1 MNNHKPARNAG
12 HSFSLENWLTLL
24 HTPGIGP
31 STFHTL
37 LDHFG
42 SADAVLNASNSELSG
57 LSLKN
62 DTISALKHQEK
73 PDITA
78 DLDWASEPEHHIIT
92 SADERYPAQLK
103 DLTDAPPVLYVRGD
117 PDYLLQPQ
125 LAMVGSRNPSAA
137 GRNTAREFA
146 SHLSGAGITI
156 TSGLATGIDGASH
169 EGALQGLAGTVAVV
183 AHGLDIVYPAQHQ
196 QLAQAISENGAVV
209 SEMPVGTEPQR
220 GMFPRRNRLISALS
234 LGTLVVEAAVKSGS
248 LITARLALELNRE
261 VFAIPG
267 SIHNPMARGCHQ
279 LIRQGAKLVES
290 VDDIL
295 EDLRFR
301 APQITPYPIKTHQ
314 DTPEKLKD
322 RHNTLDPD
330 HQKLLKCLA
339 YEPASIDELVIRS
352 KFSAAEV
359 ASMLLILELEGIIV
373 CQDGHYTCVS

>member
-234 LGTLVVEAAVKSGS
+234 LGTLVVEAAVRA
-248 LITARLALELNRE
+248 AR
-261 VFAIPG
+261 
-267 SIHNPMARGCHQ
+267 
-279 LIRQGAKLVES
+279 
-290 VDDIL
+290 
-295 EDLRFR
+295 
-301 APQITPYPIKTHQ
+301 
-314 DTPEKLKD
+314 
-322 RHNTLDPD
+322 
-330 HQKLLKCLA
+330 
-339 YEPASIDELVIRS
+339 
-352 KFSAAEV
+352 
-359 ASMLLILELEGIIV
+359 
-373 CQDGHYTCVS
+373 

>member
-12 HSFSLENWLTLL
+12 HSSSLENWLTLL

-57 LSLKN
+57 LSLNN
-62 DTISALKHQEK
+62 DTISALNHQEK

-78 DLDWASEPEHHIIT
+78 DLDWASEPGHHIIT
-92 SADERYPAQLK
+92 FADERYPAQLK

-125 LAMVGSRNPSAA
+125 LAMVGSRNPTAA

-169 EGALQGLAGTVAVV
+169 EGALQGLAGTLAVV

-196 QLAQAISENGAVV
+196 QLAQAISKNGAVV
-209 SEMPVGTEPQR
+209 SEMPVGTKPQR

-248 LITARLALELNRE
+248 LITARLAVELNRE

-314 DTPEKLKD
+314 DIPEKLKD

-373 CQDGHYTCVS
+373 CQDGRYTCVS